1 MSVGLRGSVC
11 AFKEEDRV
19 CGKGQGKAAP
29 CVFQRMRWAYKI
41 SSFPVPEGRRLHQ
54 VIFPV
59 KGNTWMFK
67 KQPGTIR
74 VMIPGCS
81 KWKRESRRS
90 HARKMRRSVSPAQ
103 DLITQRCFRAM
114 LHGTQLLYLRSTQ
127 TSPFLGASPKLVCY
141 TCDPHTA
148 LCRWMRLLS
157 FPCPALHNR
166 PLRDWP
172 LGASGM
178 LHRLNMVLPV
188 ATSWSLK
195 GDLKS
200 GGS

>member
-1 MSVGLRGSVC
+1 
-11 AFKEEDRV
+11 
-19 CGKGQGKAAP
+19 
-29 CVFQRMRWAYKI
+29 MRWAYKI

-81 KWKRESRRS
+81 KWKHESRRS
-90 HARKMRRSVSPAQ
+90 HARMIRQSVSPSQ

-127 TSPFLGASPKLVCY
+127 TSTFLGASPKLVCY

-148 LCRWMRLLS
+148 LCRGMRLLS

-166 PLRDWP
+166 PLHVFFWGIGLLMLLGCFIDWTWFYQ
-172 LGASGM
+172 L
-178 LHRLNMVLPV
+178 LHPGLSKVI
-188 ATSWSLK
+188 WSLEAANTPWRNESERE
-195 GDLKS
+195 KS
-200 GGS
+200 LS